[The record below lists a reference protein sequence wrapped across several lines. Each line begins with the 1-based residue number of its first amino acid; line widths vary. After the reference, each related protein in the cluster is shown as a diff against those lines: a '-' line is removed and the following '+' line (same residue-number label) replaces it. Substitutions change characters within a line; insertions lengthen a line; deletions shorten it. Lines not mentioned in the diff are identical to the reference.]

1 MQSLITVLGI
11 VIKSEPVK
19 EFDRRLVILTRERGK
34 IVVFAKG
41 ARRQNNRFLATTTP
55 FCFGEFV
62 LFPGSNAYSLSDANI
77 SCYFEEIRDDFEK
90 MLYGMYFL
98 ELADYYTRENKED
111 ADVLKLLYQSLKVL
125 GLETF
130 PNPFVRAVYEIKMIM
145 CNGEFRGIPEGNDLR
160 GIDKVLR
167 YLWTEKPEK
176 VYSFLLNEE
185 MTRELI
191 HVADRARKESVDR
204 AMNSLQMLEDL
215 L

>member
-34 IVVFAKG
+34 ITVFARG

-62 LFPGSNAYSLSDANI
+62 LFPGSSAYSLSDANI
-77 SCYFEEIRDDFEK
+77 TCYFEEIRDDFEK

-111 ADVLKLLYQSLKVL
+111 ADLLKLLYQSLKVL

-145 CNGEFRGIPEGNDLR
+145 CNGEFKGIPEGEDLR
-160 GIDKVLR
+160 GIEKVLR
-167 YLWTEKPEK
+167 YLWSEKPEK
-176 VYSFLLNEE
+176 VYSFLLSNE
-185 MTRELI
+185 MTKELI
-191 HVADRARKESVDR
+191 DVANRARKESIDKT
-204 AMNSLQMLEDL
+204 MHSLQMLEDL
-215 L
+215 I

>member
-1 MQSLITVLGI
+1 MQSLITVLGMI
-11 VIKSEPVK
+11 IKSEPIK

-34 IVVFAKG
+34 ITVFAKG

-62 LFPGSNAYSLSDANI
+62 LFPGSSAYSLSEANI
-77 SCYFEEIRDDFEK
+77 TCYFEEIRDDFEN

-111 ADVLKLLYQSLKVL
+111 AALLKLLYQSLKVL
-125 GLETF
+125 SLDTF
-130 PNPFVRAVYEIKMIM
+130 EHRFVQAVYEIKMIM
-145 CNGEFRGIPEGNDLR
+145 CNGEFRGIPEGDNLK
-160 GIDKVLR
+160 GIDKVLH

-185 MTRELI
+185 LTAELI
-191 HVADRARKESVDR
+191 EVAKRARTESVGKT
-204 AMNSLQMLEDL
+204 MNSLQMLEDL